1 MEAHLNICTQNG
13 VFFWKVGLK
22 WFVQCAALVSYIL
35 CWFILIY
42 SLPIRVNVQS
52 YYNRI
57 GVCALCID
65 MGWWFI
71 RKIFCVSSCE
81 PWFWTSKR
89 GSWKLCEV
97 QTVQTRF
104 ANEDHQTCFSFR
116 CADSLGFQMIS
127 TRKSMGNMEICSEF
141 ISFQRPSFYNKA
153 HKSLRLFAS
162 FACSVF
168 GSCLVHPWPGKPGKN
183 HEKPSPNKSS
193 FGFPGSTPW

>member
-13 VFFWKVGLK
+13 VFFGKVGLK

-65 MGWWFI
+65 MCWWFI
-71 RKIFCVSSCE
+71 RKIFCVSR
-81 PWFWTSKR
+81 FWTSKR

-97 QTVQTRF
+97 QTVQQDLQTKMIKHVSVSDVLIHLGFRWFQPGKACATWKF
-104 ANEDHQTCFSFR
+104 ANGIYKFPTVPRFTTSGPRSPCV
-116 CADSLGFQMIS
+116 
-127 TRKSMGNMEICSEF
+127 
-141 ISFQRPSFYNKA
+141 
-153 HKSLRLFAS
+153 FAS

-168 GSCLVHPWPGKPGKN
+168 GNCLVHPWPGKPGKN
-183 HEKPSPNKSS
+183 
-193 FGFPGSTPW
+193 PWKTISQQKQFRVSGKYTRVN